1 VDHHEAYIELDR
13 CRSRLCTMPFIN
25 VGRLRDKMLVA
36 YKRAINIGSDGCP
49 SRDNYPDPASR
60 VRHVSN

>member
-1 VDHHEAYIELDR
+1 MGYILSWTDVEAGF
-13 CRSRLCTMPFIN
+13 CTMPFISL
-25 VGRLRDKMLVA
+25 GRLRDKMPVT
-36 YKRAINIGSDGCP
+36 YKRAINIGSDGHP